1 MSMSWSWGN
10 HSSTPK
16 YVLSASVVTD
26 PLPECPDEC
35 LIKLYGFY
43 YWDGKDL
50 LTIVI
55 ASDSERTLYEG
66 KGYTDM
72 GYIMLYCVANEYD
85 CGATIP
91 LYQYYSSDLQDYYVN
106 VNSDRG
112 SDEDGYTYTMQTT
125 PTMPLCYVWSPVNE
139 VSQINTRKK
148 RRFFIHYNNY
158 NDFHKHINI
167 YNYSTYYYRDTN
179 DTASYCGDGKHH
191 YSIDNYSNYYYRDYR
206 SSLKEEKEIVFK
218 GIPPEEQEKIIEDV
232 TYDPT
237 LTRDYIPFLIGG
249 YPDEIRKDL
258 SYTKEETFY
267 GASYEDKGLDISR
280 DFTEIYDKSLGTC
293 YTFNHENGSMHY
305 KLRKPGLQ
313 EGLAVLLRVYPHEY
327 LSWTVLSG
335 FMIFVHD
342 NSEAIVSDSPRINTR
357 SGSHT
362 NLLIDMAKYVRL
374 GGRYGKCANSINEV
388 KNFYYLG
395 SYTTDGCLRSCYQD
409 AVYEECG
416 CMDPRYPSDSAK
428 SMCTLAMRQ
437 CLNDMLA
444 TRGDPSEWTDCECP
458 VPCTNT
464 DFRITWSET
473 IMNKIPVECSNPNK
487 ASAPTTTSPP
497 SGRKK
502 RAIIGIKLGTSK
514 HPHYT
519 SHPTYPSYP
528 TTTTTDE
535 PTTSS
540 ENEEEDD
547 DDDFSVPPAANA
559 SSCTHKEVFMYNPVG
574 ILMQLFNLIKGH
586 SKSVDYMLLIIDT
599 I

>member
-1 MSMSWSWGN
+1 MLSEFDNLSGFINSPGSYSHFATDMSFTWTGGN
-10 HSSTPK
+10 YSSTLK
-16 YVLSASVVTD
+16 YTLSASVIAG
-26 PLPECPDEC
+26 PLPECPTEC

-50 LTIVI
+50 IIMVM
-55 ASDSERTLYEG
+55 APDSERALYEG
-66 KGYTDM
+66 SGYIDM
-72 GYIMLYCVANEYD
+72 GYIMLYCVPNLMD

-112 SDEDGYTYTMQTT
+112 PDEGGYTYTMQIT
-125 PTMPLCYVWSPVNE
+125 PTMPLCYVWSPVPTTTTTTTSTSTSTSTAIPIIITE
-139 VSQINTRKK
+139 TETTQSTTTTTESTTV
-148 RRFFIHYNNY
+148 YN
-158 NDFHKHINI
+158 
-167 YNYSTYYYRDTN
+167 
-179 DTASYCGDGKHH
+179 
-191 YSIDNYSNYYYRDYR
+191 IDDYSNYYYRDYR
-206 SSLKEEKEIVFK
+206 PSLKEEKEIVFK

-249 YPDEIRKDL
+249 YPDEMRKDL

-267 GASYEDKGLDISR
+267 GASYEDKGLNI
-280 DFTEIYDKSLGTC
+280 
-293 YTFNHENGSMHY
+293 
-305 KLRKPGLQ
+305 
-313 EGLAVLLRVYPHEY
+313 
-327 LSWTVLSG
+327 SWTVLSG

-362 NLLIDMAKYVRL
+362 NLLIDMGKYIRL
-374 GGRYGKCANSINEV
+374 GGRYGKCTDSINEV
-388 KNFYYLG
+388 KSFYYLG

-416 CMDPRYPSDSAK
+416 C
-428 SMCTLAMRQ
+428 Q
-437 CLNDMLA
+437 CLNNMLT

-458 VPCTNT
+458 VHCTNT

-487 ASAPTTTSPP
+487 ASTPTTTSPP

-502 RAIIGIKLGTSK
+502 RGIIDIKLGTSK
-514 HPHYT
+514 YPKYT
-519 SHPTYPSYP
+519 TSYPTYPSFP
-528 TTTTTDE
+528 TTTTDE
-535 PTTSS
+535 PTSSS
-540 ENEEEDD
+540 ENEEEKEDD

-559 SSCTHKEVFMYNPVG
+559 SSCTHKEVFMYNPSEY
-574 ILMQLFNLIKGH
+574 IKITMGMRA
-586 SKSVDYMLLIIDT
+586 SINNIYAEFPKMTVN
-599 I
+599 